1 MLAVSLCLELG
12 ATIEL
17 KYGNERLERD
27 CRSARALKRRFGAL
41 APTLARRLTS
51 LYSSANLA
59 ELAGVPGRF
68 ERLSAD
74 RRGQFSM
81 RLDRNVRLVFE
92 VATEP
97 VPMREN
103 EIDLARV
110 TAVRILEVLDY
121 HGD

>member
-1 MLAVSLCLELG
+1 LG

-17 KYGNERLERD
+17 KYGDEGLERD
-27 CRSARALKRRFGAL
+27 CRSRRALKRRYGAL
-41 APTLARRLTS
+41 AQVMERRLTS
-51 LYSSANLA
+51 LYASANLA

-68 ERLSAD
+68 ERLRAD

-92 VATEP
+92 VADEP
-97 VPMREN
+97 VPMRGN

-110 TAVRILEVLDY
+110 TAVRILEVVDY